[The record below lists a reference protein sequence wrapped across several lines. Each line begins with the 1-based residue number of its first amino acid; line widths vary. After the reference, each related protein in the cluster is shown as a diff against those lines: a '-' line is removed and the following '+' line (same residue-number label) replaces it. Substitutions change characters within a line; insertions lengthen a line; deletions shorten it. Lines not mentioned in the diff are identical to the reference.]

1 LEKEWALMKALEWAS
16 SMEHQLAL
24 QMVVWWGKGSL
35 KLDNKSML
43 ALEMVQVQ
51 VLMLVMG

>member
-1 LEKEWALMKALEWAS
+1 LEKEWALMKELEWAS

-43 ALEMVQVQ
+43 VLEMVQVQ